1 MSKVMLSTT
10 PVVLTTAGRAGL
22 QERLASARRAAAGT
36 DEGCAER
43 QRFLAEITAMEDALR
58 QSVAVEEV
66 QEDPTIVELGD
77 EVVVQDA
84 VGAEETVRIVHPLEA
99 RQGAD
104 HISVDSPLARA
115 LLGRRPGE
123 RVLVAAPAGPYELTI
138 LDRRRLS

>member
-36 DEGCAER
+36 DEGSAER
-43 QRFLAEITAMEDALR
+43 QRFLAEITVMEDALR

-123 RVLVAAPAGPYELTI
+123 RVLVDAPAGPYELTI

>member
-36 DEGCAER
+36 DEGSAER

-115 LLGRRPGE
+115 LLGHRPGE
-123 RVLVAAPAGPYELTI
+123 RVLVDAPAGPYELTI

>member
-10 PVVLTTAGRAGL
+10 PVVLTTAGRARL

-36 DEGCAER
+36 DEGSAER
-43 QRFLAEITAMEDALR
+43 QRFLAEITVMEDALR

-123 RVLVAAPAGPYELTI
+123 RVLVDAPAGPYELTI

>member
-1 MSKVMLSTT
+1 VSKVMLSTT

-36 DEGCAER
+36 DEGSAER

>member
-36 DEGCAER
+36 DEGSAER
-43 QRFLAEITAMEDALR
+43 QRFLAEITVMEDALR

-104 HISVDSPLARA
+104 RISVDSPLARA

-123 RVLVAAPAGPYELTI
+123 RVLVDAPAGPYELTI

>member
-36 DEGCAER
+36 DEGSAER

>member
-36 DEGCAER
+36 DEGSAER

-123 RVLVAAPAGPYELTI
+123 RVLVDAPAGPYELTI

>member
-22 QERLASARRAAAGT
+22 QERLASARRAAAST
-36 DEGCAER
+36 DEGSAER

-77 EVVVQDA
+77 EVVVRDA

-123 RVLVAAPAGPYELTI
+123 RVLVDAPAGPYELTI